1 MCNSLAHLS
10 SVPGCGVGA
19 TAMMPEVLNAATVAE
34 KLRSAST
41 RASTLSALEAL
52 PPPIPSDVALAVAP
66 ALTDVACSTEHRD
79 EHDRA
84 ALLRARLLAEAPDPV
99 PVFRLLA
106 EGKRFAAIWAPR
118 VLAEA
123 TAAAEG
129 GQPLTWQDA
138 RSYAC
143 SQSYCGPAFVRGHTA
158 PCLASGRSA
167 PEYYNAMVSELPAR
181 LTCDQCAVGSS
192 SH

>member
-1 MCNSLAHLS
+1 MS
-10 SVPGCGVGA
+10 
-19 TAMMPEVLNAATVAE
+19 EVLDATTVAE
-34 KLRSAST
+34 ELLSPST

-66 ALTDVACSTEHRD
+66 TLTDVACSTEHRE

-84 ALLRARLLAEAPDPV
+84 ALLRARLLAEAAPDPAA
-99 PVFRLLA
+99 VFGA
-106 EGKRFAAIWAPR
+106 MAGGERFATIWAPR
-118 VLAEA
+118 VLVEA

-143 SQSYCGPAFVRGHTA
+143 SHSRNGPFSVRGFTA
-158 PCLASGRSA
+158 PCLARGRSA
-167 PEYYNAMVSELPAR
+167 SDYVDVVS
-181 LTCDQCAVGSS
+181 
-192 SH
+192 